1 MDMDTQGLLKSTKKK
16 KRENNNNDKND
27 DDDNVCLGHSL
38 IIVGE
43 PRQSEGELR

>member
-16 KRENNNNDKND
+16 KKQNNNNDKND

-43 PRQSEGELR
+43 SRQS